1 MLILVF
7 LNLYFDAV
15 VVFVTSQPDTF
26 IQIGSGHTLGT
37 SSISRHFQREGFAY
51 ILAKIEGEGGGSGPP
66 TPSVP
71 TALVMATTASSRA
84 ILFIPFVLRLFYF
97 FLKHDSFCNVC
108 SMCLNYIHLVVFR
121 QRCAMSF
128 SHKLMEFPAN
138 LLILRTC
145 FKCKQKYSR
154 LRCSLCVKGLEI
166 CSNLGWSGS
175 ILRFRKI

>member
-1 MLILVF
+1 M
-7 LNLYFDAV
+7 
-15 VVFVTSQPDTF
+15 VVFVTSQ
-26 IQIGSGHTLGT
+26 TLLFRLALATLWGT

-51 ILAKIEGEGGGSGPP
+51 ILAKIWGEWPP
-66 TPSVP
+66 TPSIP

-128 SHKLMEFPAN
+128 SCKIMEFPDY
-138 LLILRTC
+138 LCYILAS
-145 FKCKQKYSR
+145 KSQQS
-154 LRCSLCVKGLEI
+154 
-166 CSNLGWSGS
+166 S
-175 ILRFRKI
+175 I